1 MGVMAGATG
10 GTSLGTGRFGILDCE
25 RIGEETKNLS
35 KRLKK
40 YGRQW
45 IMKERETFI
54 SDGDKSYLWKLS
66 SCHGKPFQKTVAEEN
81 GLTQKTI

>member
-1 MGVMAGATG
+1 MAGATG

-25 RIGEETKNLS
+25 RTGRGKTKNLS

-66 SCHGKPFQKTVAEEN
+66 SGHGKPFQKTIAEKN